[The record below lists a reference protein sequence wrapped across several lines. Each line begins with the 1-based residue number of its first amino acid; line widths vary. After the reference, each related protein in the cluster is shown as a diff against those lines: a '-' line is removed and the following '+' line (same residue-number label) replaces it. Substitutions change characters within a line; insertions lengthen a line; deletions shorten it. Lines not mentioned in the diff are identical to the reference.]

1 MRKSVIAVALLLMLG
16 AGNALAQG
24 GAERELSRPIVA
36 FMPLLVRHAD
46 TLGLDEAQRTWVNE
60 WRATAPARRQAVEQE
75 QLKLR
80 QQLRAQVLTGADM
93 GDREGIAEQI
103 GRLETQLVNMRMNC
117 VQAVRE
123 NLSVEQYRTLTDL
136 YRSSQAE
143 GDCVPGASAMCR

>member
-1 MRKSVIAVALLLMLG
+1 MRKSLFAVALLLLLG
-16 AGNALAQG
+16 TGNALAQG
-24 GAERELSRPIVA
+24 GVERELSRPIVA

-46 TLGLDEAQRTWVNE
+46 ALGLTEAQRAWVGE

-80 QQLRAQVLTGADM
+80 QQLRANVLTGADLS
-93 GDREGIAEQI
+93 DREAIAEQI
-103 GRLETQLVNMRMNC
+103 GQLETQLVNMRMNC

-123 NLSVEQYRTLTDL
+123 NLTAEQYRMLTDL

-143 GDCVPGASAMCR
+143 GDCVPGTSAMCR

>member
-1 MRKSVIAVALLLMLG
+1 MRKSVFAVALLVVLG

-24 GAERELSRPIVA
+24 AAERELSRPIVA

-46 TLGLDEAQRTWVNE
+46 ALGLDESQRAWVSE

-80 QQLRAQVLTGADM
+80 QQLREKVLTGADLS
-93 GDREGIAEQI
+93 DREAIAEQI
-103 GRLETQLVNMRMNC
+103 GQLETRLVNMRMNC

-123 NLSVEQYRTLTDL
+123 NLSAEQYRTLTDL

-143 GDCVPGASAMCR
+143 GDCVPGTSAMCR